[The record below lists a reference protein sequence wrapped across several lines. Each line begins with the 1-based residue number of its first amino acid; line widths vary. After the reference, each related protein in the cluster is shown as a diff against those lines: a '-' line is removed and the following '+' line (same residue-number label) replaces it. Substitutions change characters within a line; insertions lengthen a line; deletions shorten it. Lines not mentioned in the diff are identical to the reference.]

1 MSLNQRYKKIHTLV
15 AHLLTYPELQ
25 GKCSTL
31 ERLSTAINNVVEI
44 TSESG
49 VTKVN
54 AALLK
59 RIFKDSSIDKSNE
72 YSISYRDLD
81 VNNAQLNETG
91 HLFVRIG
98 KTIGRGKEY
107 NEVGMFTV
115 RRMATRQGEYV
126 QEFRPISYPECG
138 ADDVDSTHPF

>member
-1 MSLNQRYKKIHTLV
+1 MSLNNKYKQIHTLV

-25 GKCSTL
+25 GKCCTL
-31 ERLSTAINNVVEI
+31 ERLSTAINHVVDI
-44 TSESG
+44 TIQSE

-54 AALLK
+54 AVLLK
-59 RIFKDSSIDKSNE
+59 RLFKDSSIDKSDE

-98 KTIGRGKEY
+98 IP
-107 NEVGMFTV
+107 
-115 RRMATRQGEYV
+115 MACRDT
-126 QEFRPISYPECG
+126 
-138 ADDVDSTHPF
+138 T